1 MKRILICLIL
11 ATFLGGAALAQEVSI
26 REDHPDEYIVVPG
39 DTLWDISGRFLD
51 HPWQWPAIWHANQ
64 QIENPHLIYPGD
76 RISLVYIDGQP
87 RLMVDRGRP
96 TVRLSP
102 DTRVTTREPIPPI
115 PHEWVAGLIRNFR
128 MIDSQEALDAL
139 PYVVA
144 NEERTINAAVYDN
157 TYVRNL
163 EGEVGQYYAV
173 MRLGNIYYRKDGEI
187 RRAIEPGYG
196 LHASTREEWHP
207 TWWERAANLKP
218 QNYGDIVGFELYQVA
233 EGMLAKKGDPSI
245 VTIGSAQDSVREG
258 DFVLPLDDIGY
269 VDQYQPRAM
278 DSVPEGMK
286 VLGVQGDNRFVGHLK
301 MVSISGGSSQGV
313 QPGHVFSAF
322 RPGDEIRDRVK
333 YPAGSLADA
342 GTWKGD
348 KVVLPDEFDAHIMV
362 FRVFEEVS
370 YALVM
375 EGDRPVMEH
384 DILKH
389 PDETL

>member
-1 MKRILICLIL
+1 M
-11 ATFLGGAALAQEVSI
+11 AQDVSL
-26 REDHPDEYIVVPG
+26 REDHPDEYIVVEG

-102 DTRVTTREPIPPI
+102 ETRVTSRQPIPPI
-115 PHEWVAGLIRNFR
+115 PHEWIEGLITNFR
-128 MIDSQEALDAL
+128 HVSSQEELDAL

-144 NEERTINAAVYDN
+144 NEEQRLQSAVEDN

-163 EGEVGQYYAV
+163 DGEVGEFYAI
-173 MRLGNIYYRKDGEI
+173 MRVGSIYYRKDGEI
-187 RRAIEPGYG
+187 RRAVEPGYG
-196 LHASTREEWHP
+196 QHAPTSKEWHP
-207 TWWERAANLKP
+207 TWWERAGNLRP
-218 QNYGDIVGFELYQVA
+218 QNYGEIVGFELYQVA
-233 EGMLAKKGDPSI
+233 EGMLAKTGDPAI
-245 VTIGSAQDSVREG
+245 VTVASAKDSVRRG
-258 DFVLPLDDIGY
+258 DFVVPLRDEGY

-278 DSVPEGMK
+278 DAVPDGMR
-286 VLGVQGDNRFVGHLK
+286 VLAVQGDNRLVGHLK
-301 MVSISGGSSQGV
+301 MVSISGGSQQGV

-322 RPGDEIRDRVK
+322 REGDVIRDSVK

-348 KVVLPDEFDAHIMV
+348 KVKLPDEFDAHIMV
-362 FRVFEEVS
+362 FRVFGEVS

-375 EGDRPVMEH
+375 EGERPVREH

>member
-1 MKRILICLIL
+1 M
-11 ATFLGGAALAQEVSI
+11 AQDVSL
-26 REDHPDEYIVVPG
+26 RDDHPDEYIVVEG

-102 DTRVTTREPIPPI
+102 DTRVTTRQPIPPI
-115 PHEWVAGLIRNFR
+115 PHEWIEGLIRNFR
-128 MIDSQEALDAL
+128 LVDSQEQLDAL

-144 NEERTINAAVYDN
+144 NEERRLNSAVQDN
-157 TYVRNL
+157 TYVRQLN
-163 EGEVGQYYAV
+163 GEVGQYYAV

-187 RRAIEPGYG
+187 RRAVEPGYG
-196 LHASTREEWHP
+196 QHAPVREEWHP
-207 TWWERAANLKP
+207 TWWERAGNLKP

-233 EGMLAKKGDPSI
+233 EGMLAKTGDPAI
-245 VTIGSAQDSVREG
+245 LTIGHAQDSVREG
-258 DFVLPLDDIGY
+258 DFIMPLDDIGY

-278 DSVPEGMK
+278 GTVPAGMK
-286 VLGVQGDNRFVGHLK
+286 VLGVQGDNRLVGHLK
-301 MVSISGGSSQGV
+301 MVSISGGASQGV
-313 QPGHVFSAF
+313 EPGHVFSAF
-322 RPGDEIRDRVK
+322 RPGEEIRDRVK

-362 FRVFEEVS
+362 FRVFNDVS

-375 EGDRPVMEH
+375 EGERPVQEH